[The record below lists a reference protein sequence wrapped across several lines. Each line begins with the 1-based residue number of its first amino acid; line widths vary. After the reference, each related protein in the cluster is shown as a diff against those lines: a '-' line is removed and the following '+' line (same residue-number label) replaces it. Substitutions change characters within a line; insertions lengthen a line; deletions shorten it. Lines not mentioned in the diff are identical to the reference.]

1 MKKLFPIVMRA
12 RTGSWKLLQ
21 TDETSACRLDFGDD
35 CAGFTLMELLVVIA
49 VILLVTLIAIPNF
62 SGMKIQA
69 NETSAIESL
78 RSVYQAEVSYAAKYP
93 TVGFACSLQSLGGG
107 KTGAG
112 TEQQARLLE
121 QKLADGTKS
130 GYRFSMAAC
139 TQTVYKDALKNGT
152 FSPYT
157 SYEVVA
163 VPVTLGKT
171 GHRGFCVDQAGEIKA
186 DPTGGTN
193 CSVSVQ

>member
-1 MKKLFPIVMRA
+1 MKKLFPIAVRA
-12 RTGSWKLLQ
+12 RAGSWNLLQ
-21 TDETSACRLDFGDD
+21 TDESVADRMHSGVD

-49 VILLVTLIAIPNF
+49 VILLITLIAIPNF

-93 TVGFACSLQSLGGG
+93 TLGFACSLHTLGGG
-107 KTGAG
+107 KTGQG

-130 GYRFSMAAC
+130 GYRFSVTGC
-139 TQTVYKDALKNGT
+139 LQTVYKDALKNGT

-171 GHRGFCVDQAGEIKA
+171 GHRGFCVDQAGDIKA